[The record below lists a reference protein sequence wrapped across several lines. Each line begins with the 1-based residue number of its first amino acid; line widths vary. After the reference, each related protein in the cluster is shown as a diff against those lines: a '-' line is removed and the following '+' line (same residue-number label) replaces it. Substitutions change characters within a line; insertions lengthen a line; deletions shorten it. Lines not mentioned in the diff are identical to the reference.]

1 MMWLKEKVLWII
13 GGIVALFTVYI
24 MGRKGKENE
33 TNKELLK
40 VAKRH
45 KDISDM
51 SFNNLVKRMQD
62 YNDK

>member
-1 MMWLKEKVLWII
+1 MRLIDALFLGL
-13 GGIVALFTVYI
+13 GGIITLFSFY
-24 MGRKGKENE
+24 MLGKKGKENE

>member
-13 GGIVALFTVYI
+13 GGLVALFTVYI

-40 VAKRH
+40 IAKKSKRV
-45 KDISDM
+45 SDM
-51 SFNNLVKRMQD
+51 SFASLVKRMQD

>member
-1 MMWLKEKVLWII
+1 MRLIDVLFLGL
-13 GGIVALFTVYI
+13 GGIITLFSFYVL
-24 MGRKGKENE
+24 GKKGKENE

-40 VAKRH
+40 AAKRH

>member
-33 TNKELLK
+33 TNKELLR

>member
-1 MMWLKEKVLWII
+1 MMWFKEKVLWII

-24 MGRKGKENE
+24 MGRKDKKNE